1 MYKPVSLTEMV
12 EVGGVGTAEGVKV
25 AEVVEEVDA

>member
-25 AEVVEEVDA
+25 AEEVEEVDA